1 MLLMA
6 KVLGFRFLLVAVI
19 IIVKD
24 VLINV
29 LGTLIMATNLLMN
42 KLIQF

>member
-1 MLLMA
+1 MLLM
-6 KVLGFRFLLVAVI
+6 VRVFEFLFLLVVVI

-29 LGTLIMATNLLMN
+29 LGTLIMAINLLMN
-42 KLIQF
+42 KLIQY